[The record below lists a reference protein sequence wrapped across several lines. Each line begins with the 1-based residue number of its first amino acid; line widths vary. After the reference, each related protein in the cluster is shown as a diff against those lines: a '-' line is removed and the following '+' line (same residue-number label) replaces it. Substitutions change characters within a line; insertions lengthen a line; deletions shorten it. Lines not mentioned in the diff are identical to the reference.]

1 MELVR
6 MALEGNEQSYFSR
19 NIVNRAWARLMGRG
33 IVHPLDQMHSENP
46 PSHPELLDWLARDFV
61 AHGYDLKHLM
71 QGIVLSDAYAR
82 DSVWSSE
89 AEPPAPELFA
99 RAVARPLT
107 PRQFG
112 LALAIA
118 TSNPEQL
125 PGLDKPEDWPGRR
138 ENLENQANGF
148 ARDVEIP
155 EDDFQVSV
163 DEALLFSNGDRIAND
178 YLRDGGDRLVG
189 ALAAMEDGDALVTT
203 AFECTL
209 SRGPDDEERSLFITY
224 LKERSDRR
232 TAAIQQL
239 VWALVTSPEFRF
251 NH

>member
-1 MELVR
+1 V
-6 MALEGNEQSYFSR
+6 
-19 NIVNRAWARLMGRG
+19 WARLLGRG

-61 AHGYDLKHLM
+61 GHGYDLKHLVR
-71 QGIVLSDAYAR
+71 GIVLSDAYAR
-82 DSVWSSE
+82 DSVWTSE
-89 AEPPAPELFA
+89 TESPAPDLFA
-99 RAVARPLT
+99 RAVPRPLT

-118 TSNPEQL
+118 TFHPERL
-125 PGLDKPEDWPGRR
+125 PGMEKPDDWSGRR
-138 ENLENQANGF
+138 GDFENEANGF
-148 ARDVEIP
+148 AREVEIP
-155 EDDFQVSV
+155 EDEFQVSV

-209 SRGPDDEERSLFITY
+209 SRLPSEEERTAFKTY
-224 LKERSDRR
+224 LGDRGDRR

-239 VWALVTSPEFRF
+239 AWALVTSPEFRF